1 MAQIKYAART
11 WQDLERIFEFY
22 AGEDPELAH
31 RIVSLV
37 IEAVE
42 VLSAHPLIGRS
53 VELGLRELVIS
64 SGRTGFVALYRYRND
79 HEIVRILAIRHQREA
94 GLRRL

>member
-1 MAQIKYAART
+1 MAEIKYAARA
-11 WQDLERIFEFY
+11 WQDLERIFHFY
-22 AGEDPELAH
+22 AGEDPELAS
-31 RIVSLV
+31 RIIALV

-42 VLSAHPLIGRS
+42 VLSAHPIIGRHA
-53 VELGLRELVIS
+53 EQGLRELVIS
-64 SGRTGFVALYRYRND
+64 SGRTGFVALYRYRDD

>member
-1 MAQIKYAART
+1 MAQIKYAARA

-22 AGEDPELAH
+22 AGKDPELAS

-42 VLSAHPLIGRS
+42 VLSAHPIIGRHA
-53 VELGLRELVIS
+53 EQGLRELVIS
-64 SGRTGFVALYRYRND
+64 SGRTGFVALYRYRDD

>member
-1 MAQIKYAART
+1 LAQVKYAARA

-22 AGEDPELAH
+22 AGEDPELAS

-42 VLSAHPLIGRS
+42 VLATHPLIGRHA
-53 VELGLRELVIS
+53 EQGLRELVIS
-64 SGRTGFVALYRYRND
+64 SGRTGFIALYRYREG
-79 HEIVRILAIRHQREA
+79 HEIVRILAVRHQREA

>member
-1 MAQIKYAART
+1 MAEIKYGARA

-22 AGEDPELAH
+22 AGEDPALAS
-31 RIVSLV
+31 RIISVV

-42 VLSAHPLIGRS
+42 VLSAHPIIGRHA
-53 VELGLRELVIS
+53 EQGLRELVIS
-64 SGRTGFVALYRYRND
+64 SGRTGFVALYRYRDD

>member
-1 MAQIKYAART
+1 LAQVKYAARA
-11 WQDLERIFEFY
+11 WQDLERVFEFY
-22 AGEDPELAH
+22 AGEDPELAS

-42 VLSAHPLIGRS
+42 VLSAHPLIGRPA
-53 VELGLRELVIS
+53 EQGLRELVIS
-64 SGRTGFVALYRYRND
+64 SRRTGFVSLYRYRED

>member
-1 MAQIKYAART
+1 LAQIKYAARA
-11 WQDLERIFEFY
+11 WQDIERIFEFY
-22 AGEDPELAH
+22 AGEDPELAP

-42 VLSAHPLIGRS
+42 VLAAHPLIGRNA
-53 VELGLRELVIS
+53 EHGLRELVIS
-64 SGRTGFVALYRYRND
+64 SGRTGFVALYRYRDD

>member
-1 MAQIKYAART
+1 LAEIKYGARA

-22 AGEDPELAH
+22 AGEDPALAS
-31 RIVSLV
+31 RIISLV

-42 VLSAHPLIGRS
+42 VLSAHPIIGRHA
-53 VELGLRELVIS
+53 EQGLRELVIS
-64 SGRTGFVALYRYRND
+64 SGRTGFVALYRYSDD

>member
-1 MAQIKYAART
+1 LAEIKYAARA

-22 AGEDPELAH
+22 VGEDPELAT

-42 VLSAHPLIGRS
+42 VLSAHPLIGRHA
-53 VELGLRELVIS
+53 EQGLRELVIS
-64 SGRTGFVALYRYRND
+64 SGRTGFVALYRYRDD

>member
-1 MAQIKYAART
+1 MAQIKYTA
-11 WQDLERIFEFY
+11 RIFDFY
-22 AGEDPELAH
+22 AGEDPALAS

-42 VLSAHPLIGRS
+42 VLSAHPLIGRHA
-53 VELGLRELVIS
+53 ERGLRELVIS
-64 SGRTGFVALYRYRND
+64 SGRTGFVALYRYRDD

>member
-1 MAQIKYAART
+1 MAQVKYAART

-22 AGEDPELAH
+22 AGKDPELAS

-42 VLSAHPLIGRS
+42 VLSAHPLIGRHA
-53 VELGLRELVIS
+53 ERGLRELVIS
-64 SGRTGFVALYRYRND
+64 SRRTGFVALYRYRDD

>member
-1 MAQIKYAART
+1 MARIKYAART

-22 AGEDPELAH
+22 AGEDPKLAH

-42 VLSAHPLIGRS
+42 VLAAHPLIGRHA
-53 VELGLRELVIS
+53 ERGLRELVIS
-64 SGRTGFVALYRYRND
+64 SGRTGFVALYRYRDD

>member
-1 MAQIKYAART
+1 
-11 WQDLERIFEFY
+11 
-22 AGEDPELAH
+22 
-31 RIVSLV
+31 V

-42 VLSAHPLIGRS
+42 VLSAHPLIGRHA
-53 VELGLRELVIS
+53 ELGLRELVIS
-64 SGRTGFVALYRYRND
+64 SGRTGFVALYRYRDD